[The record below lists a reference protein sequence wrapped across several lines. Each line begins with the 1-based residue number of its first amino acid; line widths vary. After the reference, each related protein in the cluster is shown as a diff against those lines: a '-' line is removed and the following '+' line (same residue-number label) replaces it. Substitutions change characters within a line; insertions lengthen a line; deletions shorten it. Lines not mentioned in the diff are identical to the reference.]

1 MCNQLTT
8 LRTWYPS
15 RHSPTTPPRADPV
28 GRRPGRAARETG
40 TVAGR
45 GWLAATGGSDHG
57 EGADLMS
64 QQARDQLGR
73 FGIWRG
79 ERQIT
84 PELAAR
90 IEELGFGALWL
101 GSASGD
107 LIDALVAPRQPR
119 PGGGAPVRAP
129 RRGGRPCEHPA
140 AHRARRRPGRRLPG
154 ASPGPPA
161 PPGPGG
167 PARCGARAAQPVMT
181 RTLPLTPRSTAS
193 WAAAMSSSGKRCSGS
208 PVSAPALSAVPM
220 SATPWSRIAWGSV

>member
-1 MCNQLTT
+1 
-8 LRTWYPS
+8 
-15 RHSPTTPPRADPV
+15 
-28 GRRPGRAARETG
+28 
-40 TVAGR
+40 
-45 GWLAATGGSDHG
+45 
-57 EGADLMS
+57 MS

-140 AHRARRRPGRRLPG
+140 AHRARSRPGRRLPEL
-154 ASPGPPA
+154 AQALRLRQVRAVRPAVAPGP
-161 PPGPGG
+161 
-167 PARCGARAAQPVMT
+167 
-181 RTLPLTPRSTAS
+181 L
-193 WAAAMSSSGKRCSGS
+193 S
-208 PVSAPALSAVPM
+208 P
-220 SATPWSRIAWGSV
+220 